1 MNKNRVN
8 KKQGKVDILSLLVF
22 VGLFFVLLVYSNFC
36 STIDCWIQDFWQ
48 KTRIGVSRLENKN
61 NLLKSIFP
69 VKSYNRDIVLI
80 IIDDKSILGV
90 KGLFENDRSVYAK
103 ALRNLK
109 ELNPKVIGLDVFFP
123 TSNVE
128 TAAQDRELVNAVAD
142 LKDKIVLKAYRTDDK
157 RMTPPFP
164 ELLRYAVP
172 APSYFKNYIDT
183 AIRSISLIFRSE
195 GGKIYPSFQ
204 TLLWTKFNDIKI
216 TDITFKDGYLNYNN
230 ERLVKLINSEYL
242 ILNYDKPLERFRRFS
257 FFDLYNNNIPASE
270 IQNKLVIIG
279 IGNSMVD
286 EKLYTPTNG
295 DQYSP
300 IMNALALSNLLEK
313 GYLTPNSKTLTI
325 IITLLILVILY
336 FVFTYAPPT
345 VSLVLT
351 FLLNISLLLIS
362 LTALMHYN
370 TQFEI
375 VSPIAAATLSFMF
388 MIGRR
393 YYVEYSE
400 KKHIKSAFQHY
411 VTASVVNE
419 ILKDPKKLNLH
430 GEERNLTIFFSDI
443 EGFTS
448 LAEGMSPLDVVS
460 LLNEYLTAMTDII
473 FEFNGLLDKYEG
485 DAIMAVF
492 GAPVDQR
499 DHATRACRCALKNQ
513 RVLNQLRG
521 KWHREGKPEMR
532 VRIGINTGVVVV
544 GNMGSTMRFDY
555 TVIGDNVNLAARL
568 EAANKIFNSSILV
581 SEETAKLAEGTVV
594 SRKIARL
601 KAIGKSVYTNV
612 YELLADK
619 ESDSA
624 SEIEAAIKA
633 KEAYE
638 KADNYLNERDFKEAE
653 KVLGVYLRD
662 HENDYPAKLLHT
674 KVKGFL
680 LVPPP
685 ADWQNVVAQEE
696 K

>member
-1 MNKNRVN
+1 MLRKRANNN
-8 KKQGKVDILSLLVF
+8 QGKTDVLSLLVF
-22 VGLFFVLLVYSNFC
+22 VGLFFVLLVYSNLC
-36 STIDCWIQDFWQ
+36 ATIDSWIHDFWQ
-48 KTRIGVSRLENKN
+48 NLRIGLNKLEKNAIVTTLFPAKSVNK
-61 NLLKSIFP
+61 
-69 VKSYNRDIVLI
+69 DIVLI
-80 IIDDKSILGV
+80 IIDDRSILGV
-90 KGLFENDRSVYAK
+90 RGLFENDRSVYAQ

-109 ELNPKVIGLDVFFP
+109 EMNPKAVGLDVFFA
-123 TSNVE
+123 TSTDE
-128 TAAQDRELVNAVAD
+128 TQEQDQELADAVAD
-142 LKDKIVLKAYRTDDK
+142 LRDKIVIKAYRRDDK
-157 RMTPPFP
+157 RMTLPYP
-164 ELLRYAVP
+164 ELIRYALP
-172 APSYFKNYIDT
+172 APSYFKNYRDK
-183 AIRSISLIFRSE
+183 AIRSVSLIFRTE

-204 TLLWTKFNDIKI
+204 TLLWTKFLGIKLNDVN
-216 TDITFKDGYLNYNN
+216 FKDGYLNVK
-230 ERLVKLINSEYL
+230 EEKLVKLINNEYL
-242 ILNYDKPLERFRRFS
+242 LLNYDKPLERFRRFS

-270 IQNKLVIIG
+270 LENKLVIIG
-279 IGNSMVD
+279 FGNSMTE
-286 EKLYTPTNG
+286 EKLFTPTNG

-300 IMNALALSNLLEK
+300 ILNALTLSNLLEK
-313 GYLTPNSKTLTI
+313 GYLTPSSRTITILMTIVILVVLFFVFSFASPTLSL
-325 IITLLILVILY
+325 IITFLINIILI
-336 FVFTYAPPT
+336 VAS
-345 VSLVLT
+345 V
-351 FLLNISLLLIS
+351 
-362 LTALMHYN
+362 TALMQYN
-370 TQFEI
+370 LQLDI
-375 VSPIAAATLSFMF
+375 VSPVAAATLAFVF
-388 MIGRR
+388 MIGRK

-492 GAPVDQR
+492 GAPVDQS

-581 SEETAKLAEGTVV
+581 SEETAKLAEKSVV
-594 SRKIARL
+594 SRKIASL

-624 SEIEAAIKA
+624 KEIEEAIIS

-638 KADNYLNERDFKEAE
+638 KADLCLSQRDFKEAE
-653 KVLGVYLRD
+653 KILGVYLRD
-662 HENDYPAKLLHT
+662 HENDLTAKILYS
-674 KVKGFL
+674 KIKGFL

-685 ADWQNVVAQEE
+685 ADWQNVVTQEE